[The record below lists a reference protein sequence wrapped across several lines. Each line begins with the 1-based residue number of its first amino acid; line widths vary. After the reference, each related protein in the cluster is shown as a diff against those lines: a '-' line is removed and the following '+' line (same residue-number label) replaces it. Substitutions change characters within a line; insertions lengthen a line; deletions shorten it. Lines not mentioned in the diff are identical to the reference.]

1 MKVFISWSGPS
12 SLRFATILRDWLTL
26 VLPSTQCWVSSED
39 LRKGTR
45 WAVELGKHLEAADFG
60 ILCVDASN
68 LEEPWLNY
76 EAGALGKELGARVAP
91 ILLGLEP
98 GAVSGPLAQYQLT
111 RFEQDDMR
119 RLVVTMAE
127 CSGNTAAATVRR
139 AFDRFW
145 PTLEQLAPEVGP
157 TSPGAKRPTRRR
169 RRLASIDGDILRVIT
184 ELPDTQGR
192 TGLTVDD
199 LVAELDL
206 SSAKGEYYLRRLA
219 DDGLVHESDGS
230 WHLTSAGLEY
240 VVRRGLAD

>member
-12 SLRFATILRDWLTL
+12 SLQFATILRNWLTL
-26 VLPSTQCWVSSED
+26 VLPSTQCWISSED

-76 EAGALGKELGARVAP
+76 EAGALGNKLGARVAP
-91 ILLGLEP
+91 ILLDLEP

-127 CSGNTAAATVRR
+127 CSESTNAATVRR

-145 PTLEQLAPEVGP
+145 PTLEQLAPKFGS
-157 TSPGAKRPTRRR
+157 TSRGEKRPTRRR
-169 RRLASIDGDILRVIT
+169 RRLTSIDSNILRVIT

-192 TGLTVDD
+192 TGLMVVD

-219 DDGLVHESDGS
+219 DDGLLRESGGS
-230 WHLTSAGLEY
+230 WHLTSTGLEY
-240 VVRRGLAD
+240 VVQRGFAD